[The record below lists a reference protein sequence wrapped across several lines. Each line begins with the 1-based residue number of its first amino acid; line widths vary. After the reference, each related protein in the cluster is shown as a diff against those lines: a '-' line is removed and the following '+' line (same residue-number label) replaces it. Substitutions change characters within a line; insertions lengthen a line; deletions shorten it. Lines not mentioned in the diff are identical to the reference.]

1 MKTGKI
7 VKPIAFFST
16 FYRKKLI
23 ENNVLTFSLS
33 NPKGF
38 FDSISDWEMNDFVT
52 CQFVTIYKSL

>member
-7 VKPIAFFST
+7 EKPIAFFST

-38 FDSISDWEMNDFVT
+38 FYSISD
-52 CQFVTIYKSL
+52 